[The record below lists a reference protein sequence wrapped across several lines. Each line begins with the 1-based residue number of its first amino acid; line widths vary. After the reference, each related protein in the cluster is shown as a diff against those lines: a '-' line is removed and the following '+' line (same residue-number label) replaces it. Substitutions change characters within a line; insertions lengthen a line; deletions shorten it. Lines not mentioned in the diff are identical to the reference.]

1 MRCLTSIFN
10 RDHLVPTVLQHSLHH
25 AKRKRIII
33 RNENLHLS
41 TSIHRP
47 SSTSTTRINS
57 SSSAVTLVPASAR
70 SPVLPIDSSSSA
82 ILDAIGA
89 ARFPVVPFSACPTPC
104 NVAASPF
111 ATASRPVRLFP
122 G

>member
-1 MRCLTSIFN
+1 MRCLTSILN

-57 SSSAVTLVPASAR
+57 SSSAVTLVPASATP
-70 SPVLPIDSSSSA
+70 PVHPIYSSSSA
-82 ILDAIGA
+82 MLDGTTA
-89 ARFPVVPFSACPTPC
+89 ARFPVLPFSSCP
-104 NVAASPF
+104 
-111 ATASRPVRLFP
+111 
-122 G
+122 

>member
-1 MRCLTSIFN
+1 MGWLTSILK

-82 ILDAIGA
+82 ILDAIGP
-89 ARFPVVPFSACPTPC
+89 ARFPFVPFSPCPTRST
-104 NVAASPF
+104 VAPSPF
-111 ATASRPVRLFP
+111 PTASRALRICPA
-122 G
+122 